1 MKVIVYIN
9 WNEREVISEKEYKE
23 KIEKSANE
31 YVESHADFAD
41 WLNDQYRA
49 DDIWE
54 MPESDRIAVKED
66 YCETCRIWAEDEV
79 NDYWKPYEV
88 EV

>member
-1 MKVIVYIN
+1 MKVIVYVN
-9 WNEREVISEKEYKE
+9 WHEEEVISEKEYKE

-41 WLNDQYRA
+41 WLAEHYNSDAIWFMEEAEKEIVREEYREA
-49 DDIWE
+49 
-54 MPESDRIAVKED
+54 
-66 YCETCRIWAEDEV
+66 CQCWAEDEV
-79 NDYWKPYEV
+79 NDYWKPYEI